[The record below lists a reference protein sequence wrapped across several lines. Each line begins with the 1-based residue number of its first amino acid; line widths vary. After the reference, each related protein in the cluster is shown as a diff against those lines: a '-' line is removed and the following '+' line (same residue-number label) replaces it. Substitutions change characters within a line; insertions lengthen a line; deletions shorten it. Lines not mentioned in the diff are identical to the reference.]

1 MAETIKNASDRPVM
15 FVVLS
20 RDPLRR
26 EILQA
31 QILGLHGLYR
41 GWDNGQL
48 VRLSFCIFVLPNP
61 YLVGLVILSLI

>member
-26 EILQA
+26 EIPQA
-31 QILGLHGLYR
+31 QILGLHGLYIMR
-41 GWDNGQL
+41 
-48 VRLSFCIFVLPNP
+48 VFSTM
-61 YLVGLVILSLI
+61 